1 MAFKHPLCGA
11 TLPALAG
18 VVRRAERVP
27 AEAWP
32 WLAYYGLLALL
43 RAPATVAERAL
54 LAVRRPAV
62 PTPLFIIGHWR
73 SGTTHLVNL
82 LASTGRFAVPT
93 PIDVGLPAE
102 RLVIGRPL
110 EPLLAR
116 LVPEGRWIDAVGVDP
131 GAPQED
137 EVALANLG
145 APSFFEPYYF
155 PHGFR
160 RRWHEVVFPGPR
172 DVERW
177 LAVASRY
184 YARLALEHPGRQVL
198 IKNPVYT
205 ARLAALAA
213 RFPAAR
219 FVHCG
224 RDPFNVYASNLRFHA
239 ILGDALGLTR
249 ARPQELEATVLETYA
264 EMMRR
269 FERDRAA
276 LAPERVVDVRYEAL
290 RDRPLATLETLYD
303 HLGLGDFAT
312 DRAAIE
318 AHLDHVAGYR
328 PGRYDLDAATR
339 ARIERAWGPWIERW
353 ATA

>member
-32 WLAYYGLLALL
+32 WLGYYALLAVL
-43 RAPATVAERAL
+43 RAPVTAAERAL
-54 LAVRRPAV
+54 LAVRRPEL
-62 PTPLFIIGHWR
+62 PTPLFILGHWR

-82 LASTGRFAVPT
+82 LAATGRFAVPT
-93 PIDVGLPAE
+93 PVDVGLPAE
-102 RLVIGRPL
+102 RLLLGRPL

-116 LVPEGRWIDAVGVDP
+116 LVPEGRWIDAVGVDRT
-131 GAPQED
+131 APQED

-145 APSFFEPYYF
+145 APSFFEPYYL

-160 RRWHEVVFPGPR
+160 RRWHRVVFLDEASSR
-172 DVERW
+172 RW
-177 LAVASRY
+177 LERAARY
-184 YARLALEHPGRQVL
+184 YARLALEHPEKPLL

-219 FVHCG
+219 FVHCA
-224 RDPFNVYASNLRFHA
+224 RDPFEVYGSTLRFHQK
-239 ILGDALGLTR
+239 LGDALGLAR
-249 ARPQELEATVLETYA
+249 ARPDELEATVLETYA
-264 EMMRR
+264 RMMER
-269 FERDRAA
+269 FEHDRAA

-290 RDRPLATLETLYD
+290 RDDPLATLEGLYD
-303 HLGLGDFAT
+303 GLGLDGFDA
-312 DRAAIE
+312 DVPALR
-318 AHLDHVAGYR
+318 AHLDRVGDYR
-328 PGRYDLDAATR
+328 AGRYELAPATR
-339 ARIERAWGPWIERW
+339 ARIEHAWGPWLDRW
-353 ATA
+353 RAA